1 MISKVFIWNSVFI
14 YICFGLAGGN
24 QREKAREKAQKKQKE
39 VDKKRDAAQKGA
51 NKGMTLEE
59 RRERWGVV
67 CLSVCR
73 PCCLAQWLN
82 YIVLYIIFVVYY

>member
-1 MISKVFIWNSVFI
+1 MWNNVFI

-39 VDKKRDAAQKGA
+39 VEKKRDAAQKGA

-59 RRERWGVV
+59 RRER
-67 CLSVCR
+67 
-73 PCCLAQWLN
+73 
-82 YIVLYIIFVVYY
+82 